1 MPRLKKNIN
10 QEFYKT
16 FELKN
21 DEISLIEELII
32 QWAILN
38 FGRGTTKEWA
48 MGVISLV
55 LGIIQYS
62 KRKKQFDE
70 ISKTEDEPLSVLQM
84 RLAKGEITK
93 E

>member
-1 MPRLKKNIN
+1 
-10 QEFYKT
+10 
-16 FELKN
+16 
-21 DEISLIEELII
+21 
-32 QWAILN
+32 
-38 FGRGTTKEWA
+38 